1 MAVSVSIGSL
11 VILLAGAVGNVFGYP
26 LASEAFDCSRT
37 VLAEAADAYIAAQ
50 TAGNV
55 SLLQR
60 VVAGGWEY
68 EENNKK
74 KEAAKG
80 VLGKALKIDHRRTIF
95 DLAACATYTEIIAAD
110 PASPYVIGTQIRHGA
125 DGRVTLVDTIAS
137 TTNSW
142 LFDAKKTLEYVLQE
156 KWDPIP
162 EAKRDN
168 RDVIRAAG
176 DAYLDMWS
184 SATAADAVP
193 WGTPCT
199 RLEGSAYTGKG
210 RPDDSC
216 KAGIPSNHSQAPNTR
231 RRYVV
236 DESMGSVS
244 IFCVWEHMMMAADS
258 HEFRLE
264 GGKLRYVHTM
274 TECGGRRCTL

>member
-1 MAVSVSIGSL
+1 MAVFLSAPVL
-11 VILLAGAVGNVFGYP
+11 VGLLELAQAVFSHP
-26 LASEAFDCSRT
+26 LVPQAPGCDRSM
-37 VLAEAADAYIAAQ
+37 LAQAADAYVAAQ
-50 TAGNV
+50 TAGNT
-55 SLLQR
+55 SLLQS
-60 VVAGGWEY
+60 VVASAWEY
-68 EENNKK
+68 DENNKK
-74 KEAAKG
+74 TDAQKG
-80 VLGKALKIDHRRTIF
+80 VLSKVLKIDHRRTIF
-95 DLAACATYTEIIAAD
+95 DTIACATYTELIVAD
-110 PASPYVIGTQIRHGA
+110 PASPYVIGTQIRHAA
-125 DGRVTLVDTIAS
+125 DGRVTLIDTIAS

-168 RDVIRAAG
+168 RDAIKAAG

-184 SATAADAVP
+184 NATAADAVP
-193 WGTPCT
+193 WGSPCT

-210 RPDDSC
+210 KPDDSC
-216 KAGIPSNHSQAPNTR
+216 KAGIPSNHNQAPNTH
-231 RRYVV
+231 RRYVI

-244 IFCVWEHMMMAADS
+244 IFCLWEHMMKAADS

-274 TECGGRRCTL
+274 TECGGQKCTL

>member
-1 MAVSVSIGSL
+1 MVLPIYVQSFAIFLSGAAKAVLGHPS
-11 VILLAGAVGNVFGYP
+11 
-26 LASEAFDCSRT
+26 ASRAPDCDRSM
-37 VLAEAADAYIAAQ
+37 LAEAADAYIATQ

-55 SLLQR
+55 NLLQDI
-60 VVAGGWEY
+60 VADDWEY

-74 KEAAKG
+74 KDPREG
-80 VLGKALKIDHRRTIF
+80 VLTKPLTIDHRRTNF
-95 DLAACATYTEIIAAD
+95 DLVACATYTEVVVSD
-110 PASPYVIGTQIRHGA
+110 PANPYVIGTQIRHGA
-125 DGRVTLVDTIAS
+125 GGRVTLIDTVAS

-142 LFDAKKTLEYVLQE
+142 LFDARKTLEYVLQE
-156 KWDPIP
+156 KWDQIP
-162 EAKRDN
+162 EDKRN
-168 RDVIRAAG
+168 SRELIKAAG

-184 SATAADAVP
+184 SASASDAVP

-231 RRYVV
+231 RRYVI

-274 TECGGRRCTL
+274 TECGGQRCML